1 VGNVKPAPPLDCG
14 ICGRRIGKTAGHY
27 LLAGRQLACG
37 RCIERGRILH
47 GQVYPDCA
55 ARWHDLLD
63 HLDSTGTR
71 AGIAHVL
78 GLWP

>member
-1 VGNVKPAPPLDCG
+1 MKPAPPLDCA
-14 ICGRRIGKTAGHY
+14 ICERRIGKTAGHY
-27 LLAGRQLACG
+27 LLDGGRLACR
-37 RCIERGRILH
+37 RCVETRSLH
-47 GQVYPDCA
+47 GRVFPDCP

-71 AGIAHVL
+71 AGIAAKL